1 MRPLFDPGKRPFGA
15 RMAMFT
21 RDRRDADQD
30 IESYTPLCRSHGG
43 AEVLALLPD
52 PVTAR
57 LCLDL
62 AEDAAHAIHGSMA
75 AAHIGSEPMTLVFSP
90 EEIDLI
96 QLRDHAEGSSR
107 QRFEQVGRA
116 FATWRRRRAQR
127 RTVFLD
133 DCRGDV
139 ARCVA
144 TECAASELVV
154 TSRHGNA
161 DARDAFR
168 SVVFSQHKLVLMP
181 PARDYYQGNLFGHVV
196 IGWRQQGHAEDTLI
210 AAKRWLAAA
219 RRITLVCIDDT
230 DGKAKT
236 SAEALLARLALQGQV
251 LAISSNGRSI
261 GETIVEFA
269 KTEKATCLLIGAFK
283 HGYLLELLFG
293 RITRYVLS
301 HATMPVMMKH

>member
-1 MRPLFDPGKRPFGA
+1 
-15 RMAMFT
+15 MFT
-21 RDRRDADQD
+21 SDRKEADQD
-30 IESYTPLCRSHGG
+30 LESYSPLCRSHGG

-52 PVTAR
+52 PMTAR

-62 AEDAAHAIHGSMA
+62 AEDAAHAIHGCMA
-75 AAHIGSEPMTLVFSP
+75 AAHIGSEPMTLVFSA

-107 QRFEQVGRA
+107 QRFEQVNQA
-116 FATWRRRRAQR
+116 FVTWRRRDPQR

-154 TSRHGNA
+154 TSSHGNA
-161 DARDAFR
+161 DAQDAFR

-181 PARDYYQGNLFGHVV
+181 PTRDYYQGNLFGHVV
-196 IGWRQQGHAEDTLI
+196 IGWRQHGHAEDTLV
-210 AAKRWLAAA
+210 AARRWLSAAA
-219 RRITLVCIDDT
+219 RITVLCVDDT
-230 DGKAKT
+230 DGKAKA
-236 SAEALLARLALQGQV
+236 SAEALLERLALHGQV
-251 LAISSNGRSI
+251 VAMASGSGSI
-261 GETIVEFA
+261 GKAIVDFA
-269 KTEKATCLLIGAFK
+269 RTEKATCLLIGAFR
-283 HGYLLELLFG
+283 HGYVLELLFG

>member
-1 MRPLFDPGKRPFGA
+1 
-15 RMAMFT
+15 MAMFT
-21 RDRRDADQD
+21 RDLRDTDQD
-30 IESYTPLCRSHGG
+30 FKSYSPLCRSHGG

-52 PVTAR
+52 PMTAR

-62 AEDAAHAIHGSMA
+62 AEEAAHAINGGMA
-75 AAHIGSEPMTLVFSP
+75 AAHIGSEPMALVFSA

-107 QRFEQVGRA
+107 QRFEQVSRA
-116 FATWRRRRAQR
+116 FATWRRRQSQR

-154 TSRHGNA
+154 ASRYGNA

-181 PARDYYQGNLFGHVV
+181 PARDYDKGNLFGHVV

-210 AAKRWLAAA
+210 AARRWLAAA
-219 RRITLVCIDDT
+219 ARITLVCIDDT

-251 LAISSNGRSI
+251 VAISSGDRSI
-261 GETIVEFA
+261 GEAIVEFA
-269 KTEKATCLLIGAFK
+269 EAQKATCLLIGAFR